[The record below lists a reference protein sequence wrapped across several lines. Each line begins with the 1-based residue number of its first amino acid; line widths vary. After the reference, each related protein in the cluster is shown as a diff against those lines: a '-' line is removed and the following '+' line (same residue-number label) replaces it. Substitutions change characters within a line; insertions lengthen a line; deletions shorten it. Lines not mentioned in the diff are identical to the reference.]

1 MAAKM
6 ASAVTIEGRKIVAD
20 EIASLGKHAGKAS

>member
-6 ASAVTIEGRKIVAD
+6 APAVTIEGRVIIAD
-20 EIASLGKHAGKAS
+20 EIASLAETKALK